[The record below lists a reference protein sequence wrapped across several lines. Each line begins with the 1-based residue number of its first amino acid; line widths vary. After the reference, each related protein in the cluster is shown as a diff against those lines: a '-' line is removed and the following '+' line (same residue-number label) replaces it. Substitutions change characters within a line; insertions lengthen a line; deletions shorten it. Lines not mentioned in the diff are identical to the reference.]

1 MKENFKE
8 CVSAELRSLR
18 AKHKYTQKEVADRA
32 SVDIMTVVRYEN
44 NSTSMQLD
52 MLEKI
57 ENNIEMNEAVYDMPI
72 YIFFDNVSANL
83 QN

>member
-8 CVSAELRSLR
+8 CVCAELRSLR
-18 AKHKYTQKEVADRA
+18 AKYKYTQKEVADKA
-32 SVDIMTVVRYEN
+32 GVDIMTVVRYEN

-57 ENNIEMNEAVYDMPI
+57 VSVYDVPI
-72 YIFFDNVSANL
+72 YIFFSNVSANL

>member
-57 ENNIEMNEAVYDMPI
+57 VAVYDMPI